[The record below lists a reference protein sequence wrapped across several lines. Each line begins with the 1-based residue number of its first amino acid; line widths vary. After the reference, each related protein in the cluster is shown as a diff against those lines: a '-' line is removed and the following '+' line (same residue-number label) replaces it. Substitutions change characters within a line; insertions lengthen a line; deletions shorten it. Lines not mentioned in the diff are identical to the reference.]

1 MSVAIRTKRL
11 TPSPVSTF
19 DELSLSTPPARHE
32 AEAPE
37 LACRGREA
45 PESRA
50 GRLAEAPD
58 AGEGRAGLLEHEFTH
73 GRSQS

>member
-11 TPSPVSTF
+11 TPSDLTTF
-19 DELSLSTPPARHE
+19 DEPTLSSPPARHE

-37 LACRGREA
+37 LARRGREA

-50 GRLAEAPD
+50 GRQAEAPD